1 MVFVDVSN
9 VVQKMDVKKIC
20 LVIPSLHAGGM
31 ERVMSE
37 LAAYFCSKEEYEVH
51 LVLYGLTREIFY
63 PIPETIIV
71 HKPIFEFDNSKRTW
85 NTFKTLWFL
94 RQKIKEVQPD
104 TILSFGELWN
114 NFVLL
119 ATLGLKFPVF
129 VSDRCQPDKSLGKFH
144 NRLRN
149 WLYAKATGVIC
160 QTEVAKS
167 IYSKM
172 FYHKNFSVIAN
183 PIREIELNTSI
194 KKENIILSIGRL
206 IQSKHHDE
214 LIKIFSEIDAPDWK
228 LIIVGDDA
236 LKQKNKEK
244 LENLIKDLGLQ
255 NRVDLV
261 GKRLDVENYYNNAK
275 IFAFT
280 SSSEGFPN
288 VVGEAMSAGLPVIAY
303 DCVAGPSD
311 LIDHEKT
318 GFLIKLHDTSSFKK
332 ALEKLMKDESLR
344 VAFGQQGKLKIK
356 NFSVQHIAQ
365 EFEKTI
371 LNARTSN

>member
-1 MVFVDVSN
+1 MKPN
-9 VVQKMDVKKIC
+9 NKKIC
-20 LVIPSLHAGGM
+20 LVIPSLQSGGM

-37 LAAYFCSKEEYEVH
+37 LADYFCSKEEFEVH

-63 PIPETIIV
+63 SIPDNIII

-85 NTFKTLWFL
+85 NTLKTLVFL
-94 RQKIKEVQPD
+94 RHKIKEIHPD
-104 TILSFGELWN
+104 TVLSFGELWN

-119 ATLGLKFPVF
+119 ATLGLNYSVF

-144 NRLRN
+144 DGLRN
-149 WLYAKATGVIC
+149 WLYPKATGVIC
-160 QTEVAKS
+160 QTEVAKN

-172 FYHKNFSVIAN
+172 FHHTNLAVIGN
-183 PIREIELNTSI
+183 PIREIEPNPTI
-194 KKENIILSIGRL
+194 KKENIILSVGRL
-206 IQSKHHDE
+206 IISKHLDE

-236 LKQKNKEK
+236 LKQRNKEK
-244 LENLIKDLGLQ
+244 LEKLTRDLGISD
-255 NRVDLV
+255 RVELT
-261 GKRLDVENYYNNAK
+261 GKRLDVESFYNRSK

-311 LIDHEKT
+311 LIAHEKS
-318 GFLIKLHDTSSFKK
+318 GFLIKLHDTSSFKE
-332 ALEKLMKDESLR
+332 ALKKLMKDESLR
-344 VAFGQQGKLKIK
+344 VAFGQEGKLKIK